1 LCSVGLGYANVELK
15 TEVQNLSLRVTESRK
30 RNEFLCFNN
39 NFFYLVEKRF
49 SNSDIKRLI
58 SSIEQIKSRINVIE
72 RWNVSYIY
80 DRLQKLQT
88 DFNQIARNRLSA
100 EVVFERRFF
109 HCLNMI
115 NLVIDEP

>member
-15 TEVQNLSLRVTESRK
+15 TEVQNLSLRVTESR
-30 RNEFLCFNN
+30 NEFVCFNN

-100 EVVFERRFF
+100 EVVFERSCF
-109 HCLNMI
+109 HCLKI
-115 NLVIDEP
+115 IDLVIDEP